1 MSKRAS
7 LVRVG
12 VAYVVAVVVGAA
24 WLWLGPDTT
33 HLWLDGLIAD
43 TLATLVI
50 FGFSRAHHNSSFYD
64 AWWSVL
70 PPLLAVYWWAAGPLD
85 VGDVRCWL
93 VLGVILVWAVRLT
106 GNWIYA
112 FPGFPHE
119 DWRYP
124 LLREGKGRMEPLVD
138 LFGIH
143 LVPTWQV
150 FLGMTPVYVALT
162 RSGRDVGWIDALA
175 VVIGLGAVAL
185 ELAADTQ
192 MYRFA
197 RTKQPGQCMD
207 QGLWGWSRHPNYFGE
222 ISFWFALGLFGLA
235 ASPADWWWVFI
246 GTIAMAALFLGASI
260 PMMEQ
265 RSLERRPAYQD
276 VIDRVPRL
284 VPRPPAGP
292 FVTRPRVVV
301 AGLGDTGLLTA
312 RHLSRHV
319 DVVGISSKPALVS
332 GQELGMRLA
341 RPDEW
346 AREYLVEFDR
356 YRRLDRV
363 RTVHG
368 TLTGLSLGDRTVA
381 VRLPDGTTSTEP
393 YDVLVI
399 STGVT
404 NGFWRR
410 PDLQSDDDVDAA
422 LRAAHEQLAAAGSI
436 NVIGG
441 GAAAVNAAANLALAW
456 PDARVALYYPGERAL
471 PQHHG
476 RVWAKVSGIL
486 EERGVSLHPGH
497 RAVVPAGFDL
507 DRITTDPV
515 AFSTG
520 QPDAL
525 ADATLWAIGRVRPN
539 TGWLPDSLLDEGGFV
554 RVAPDLTVVGAPGVF
569 SIGDIA
575 ATDPLRGS
583 ARNRADRL
591 LARNI
596 RRHLA
601 GRPLGHY
608 RPRRRRWGSVLGFQP
623 DGLRVFTPS
632 GRSFRFPAWT
642 IQTVLQPWIVRR
654 GIYGGVRR
662 RR

>member
-1 MSKRAS
+1 M
-7 LVRVG
+7 
-12 VAYVVAVVVGAA
+12 
-24 WLWLGPDTT
+24 
-33 HLWLDGLIAD
+33 
-43 TLATLVI
+43 
-50 FGFSRAHHNSSFYD
+50 
-64 AWWSVL
+64 
-70 PPLLAVYWWAAGPLD
+70 
-85 VGDVRCWL
+85 
-93 VLGVILVWAVRLT
+93 ILVWAVRLT

-124 LLREGKGRMEPLVD
+124 LLREGKGALEPLVD

-150 FLGMTPVYVALT
+150 FLGMTPVYLAVT
-162 RSGRDVGWIDALA
+162 RAGRDAGWIDALA
-175 VVIGLGAVAL
+175 VAIGLGAAAL

-207 QGLWGWSRHPNYFGE
+207 RGAVELVATSQLLRRDLLLVRPRSLRSGGFARGLVVGVHRDHRHGR
-222 ISFWFALGLFGLA
+222 ALPRREHPDDGTTQPRA
-235 ASPADWWWVFI
+235 ASGVPGRHRPGVPARPAAPATPAD
-246 GTIAMAALFLGASI
+246 
-260 PMMEQ
+260 PC
-265 RSLERRPAYQD
+265 
-276 VIDRVPRL
+276 
-284 VPRPPAGP
+284 
-292 FVTRPRVVV
+292 VTRPRVVV
-301 AGLGDTGLLTA
+301 AGLGDTGVLTA

-319 DVVGISSKPALVS
+319 DVVGISTKPSLVS
-332 GQELGMRLA
+332 GQELGMRVA

-346 AREYLVEFDR
+346 AREYLVGFERFR
-356 YRRLDRV
+356 KLDGV

-368 TLTGLSLGDRTVA
+368 MLTGVSLADHVVS
-381 VRLPDGTTSTEP
+381 VRLPDGTTRAEP

-399 STGVT
+399 ATGVT

-410 PDLQSDDDVDAA
+410 PDLQSEAEVATT
-422 LRAAHEQLAAAGSI
+422 LRTAHRQLAAAGSI

-441 GAAAVNAAANLALAW
+441 GAAAVSAAANLALAW
-456 PDARVALYYPGERAL
+456 PDTRVGLYYPGDRAL
-471 PQHHG
+471 PQHHQ
-476 RVWAKVSGIL
+476 RVWARVAGIL
-486 EERGVSLHPGH
+486 TERGVSLQPGH
-497 RAVVPAGFDL
+497 RATVPPDFDL
-507 DRITTDPV
+507 DRITTEPV

-520 QPDAL
+520 QPDAT

-539 TGWLPDSLLDEGGFV
+539 TDWLPASLLDDAGFV
-554 RVAPDLTVVGAPGVF
+554 QVSPDLSVTGAPGVF
-569 SIGDIA
+569 AIGDVA

-596 RRHLA
+596 RRHSA
-601 GRPLGHY
+601 GRPLRTY
-608 RPRRRRWGSVLGFQP
+608 RARRRRWGSVLGFQP

-654 GIYGGVRR
+654 GIYGGVRPDR
-662 RR
+662 RGDTILS